1 MGPEFLAVRWRDA
14 ATALQPPCRGSLVAS
29 PGAQVNLQLHEVRQ
43 LDQQLGANLWSDVG
57 QCVINESPDAG
68 GGLWF
73 GGVAEH
79 VGSYRGSPVPVTGT

>member
-1 MGPEFLAVRWRDA
+1 
-14 ATALQPPCRGSLVAS
+14 LVAS
-29 PGAQVNLQLHEVRQ
+29 PGAQINLQLYEVRQ

-57 QCVINESPDAG
+57 QCLINESPDAG

-79 VGSYRGSPVPVTGT
+79 VGS